1 MSAEIGTTEA
11 AELVRLRAQLIE
23 DVARAEKEGDYR
35 WYLTAQREV
44 RKIEGKLRNVAEW
57 AAQAA

>member
-1 MSAEIGTTEA
+1 MSANIGTTEA
-11 AELVRLRAQLIE
+11 AELVKLRAQLIE
-23 DVARAEKEGDYR
+23 DMARAEKEGDYR

-44 RKIEGKLRNVAEW
+44 RRIESKLAKVAEW

>member
-1 MSAEIGTTEA
+1 MSASIGTTEA
-11 AELVRLRAQLIE
+11 SELVKLRAQLIE
-23 DVARAEKEGDYR
+23 DMARAEKEGDYR

-44 RKIEGKLRNVAEW
+44 RRIESKLAKLAEW

>member
-23 DVARAEKEGDYR
+23 DMARAEKEGDYR

-44 RKIEGKLRNVAEW
+44 RRIESKLAKLAEW
-57 AAQAA
+57 AVQAA

>member
-23 DVARAEKEGDYR
+23 DMARAEKEGDYR
-35 WYLTAQREV
+35 WYLTAKREV
-44 RKIEGKLRNVAEW
+44 RKIESKLLKLAEW
-57 AAQAA
+57 AAQAT